1 MNSPDL
7 SPQPV
12 LAAPAL
18 SLLLVDDHPAL
29 RAGLRSLLSS
39 EPGFSVQGDVG
50 SGEEAYAWYRA
61 HRPDVVVMDLSM
73 GGYGGLESLRHILQ
87 FDPRAR
93 ILIYTVHAS
102 GAMLQRALSLGA
114 LGYVTKASPVEVLLH
129 GIREVARQQGFVS
142 PDLIPAMVRKHAGRG
157 EDASLLEQL
166 SDREFQIML
175 LTAQGQDADAC
186 AQTLNLSDKTV
197 RNHLTRI
204 KAKLNV
210 PDTAALT
217 RLVIRAGLAEP

>member
-1 MNSPDL
+1 MPPTQPLPHVSETPL
-7 SPQPV
+7 SV
-12 LAAPAL
+12 F
-18 SLLLVDDHPAL
+18 LVDDHPAL
-29 RAGLRSLLSS
+29 RAGLRSLLES
-39 EPGFSVQGDVG
+39 EPGFSVQGDAA
-50 SGEEAYAWYRA
+50 SGEEAYAWYRGN
-61 HRPDVVVMDLSM
+61 RPDVIVMDLSM
-73 GGYGGLESLRHILQ
+73 GGYGGLESLRRILQ

-93 ILIYTVHAS
+93 VLIYTVHAS

-129 GIREVARQQGFVS
+129 GIREVAGHQGFVS
-142 PDLIPAMVRKHAGRG
+142 PDLIPAMVRKHAGHG

-166 SDREFQIML
+166 SDREFQILL
-175 LTAQGQDADAC
+175 LTAQGQTAETC

-204 KAKLNV
+204 KTRLNV

-217 RLVIRAGLAEP
+217 RLVIRAGLVEP